1 MNKKKITIGAIAAAM
16 MLTGASVS
24 AAPVQDLELKQKQSA
39 EAVHFEEKPPVT
51 GWWWPER
58 DPK

>member
-1 MNKKKITIGAIAAAM
+1 MNKKKATIGAIAAAM
-16 MLTGASVS
+16 MLTGASAS
-24 AAPVQDLELKQKQSA
+24 AAPAQDLELKPTQSA
-39 EAVHFEEKPPVT
+39 EAVLFEEKPPVT